1 MPTIFDV
8 KDKVIAITGGSGGIG
23 FATAQLLVSQG
34 AKVSIADVS
43 ETALEEADSKLKQA
57 QYPGEFMTTAVDVRK
72 PQEVNEW
79 IRSTV
84 DKFGR
89 LDGAANMAA
98 VIPKNINIDRVED
111 MPDEDWQFVIDVNLS
126 GVMHCMRAE
135 LRQMNEKGSI
145 INASSVAG
153 IAGFA
158 KNSAYV
164 ATKHAVIGLSR
175 SAAKEVGDRGIRV
188 NCICPGVIDTP
199 MSRKSNETRGGA
211 DLECKWQ
218 IKRKGQ
224 PEEVAQLIAWLL
236 CDGSSFITGTVQVI
250 DGGYIC

>member
-1 MPTIFDV
+1 MTITIQHTTSTEYTKGTGDTASHLDKHISLSATNGGAYLTATMPTIFDV

-111 MPDEDWQFVIDVNLS
+111 MPDEDWQFVIDVNLN
-126 GVMHCMRAE
+126 G
-135 LRQMNEKGSI
+135 
-145 INASSVAG
+145 G
-153 IAGFA
+153 IA
-158 KNSAYV
+158 
-164 ATKHAVIGLSR
+164 
-175 SAAKEVGDRGIRV
+175 
-188 NCICPGVIDTP
+188 DTP
-199 MSRKSNETRGGA
+199 FSRNIPLTVCKSCTACEQSCAT
-211 DLECKWQ
+211 
-218 IKRKGQ
+218 
-224 PEEVAQLIAWLL
+224 
-236 CDGSSFITGTVQVI
+236 
-250 DGGYIC
+250 